1 MMSMLQNVITEEKN
15 VFVAEFKI
23 YLYHI
28 IHSIFSQTL
37 LDELLSEEVISVTVR
52 VVLPSFFQNTDWF

>member
-1 MMSMLQNVITEEKN
+1 MMFQNVITEEKK

-28 IHSIFSQTL
+28 IHSIFSKTL
-37 LDELLSEEVISVTVR
+37 LDKLLLEEVISVTVR